1 MIKHCSTI
9 FFGLKN
15 RKDKNGKS
23 PIIMLIA
30 ANGERAE
37 FQTGRKIEPENWD
50 NGKQQA
56 KGKTTEDKLLN
67 GYLNQLRNQV
77 YLKEIELMQRGFL
90 ITARLLRDAVI
101 DKVEALNE
109 KTIFQVFTE
118 HNEDQKKLVGQG
130 LSQSTYWISEY
141 TYRLLKEFIQQK
153 YSREDMFLRELN
165 LGFIQSF
172 HTFLITDVTSSNVS
186 PSVNLYFNIGY
197 YF

>member
-56 KGKTTEDKLLN
+56 KGKTTEAKLLN
-67 GYLNQLRNQV
+67 Y
-77 YLKEIELMQRGFL
+77 
-90 ITARLLRDAVI
+90 
-101 DKVEALNE
+101 
-109 KTIFQVFTE
+109 
-118 HNEDQKKLVGQG
+118 
-130 LSQSTYWISEY
+130 
-141 TYRLLKEFIQQK
+141 
-153 YSREDMFLRELN
+153 
-165 LGFIQSF
+165 
-172 HTFLITDVTSSNVS
+172 
-186 PSVNLYFNIGY
+186 P
-197 YF
+197 